1 MLIFKIEGQIMT
13 QKYDVV
19 IVGGGAAGMCAAVNI
34 KLRDRSISV
43 AIIEQLSRVGKKL
56 ITTGNGRCNISN
68 ININIDRYHG
78 ENKEFAEYALQ
89 NYDNYYAADFFSEL
103 GVVFTYDETGR
114 AYPYSLQASSVID
127 ALRFSL
133 DELGVDVFL
142 DTKVLSYKKS
152 GAFFKLATNVD
163 DFVAE
168 SLIIA
173 SGLYSGGEKLGSNG
187 SMLDVLKKA
196 GYKIVK
202 TTPAIVQLK
211 TDNSLTRSL
220 KGIKINAEAK
230 LFINNRLVRG
240 EFGEVLF
247 CDYGLSGPPIMQISR
262 EAERVHGEKE
272 ITLDLM
278 SEYTFVNVCDML
290 NFRASALLS
299 RPLGEFFTGMLNK
312 RVGQA
317 IIKLCDLKLTDS
329 VSTLNSN
336 DIKRM
341 ANVIKGMKFKVLG
354 TTDFENS
361 QVTAG
366 GLDTNQ
372 FNPRTME
379 SKLEKGLYCIGE
391 VLDIDGDCGGFNL
404 QWAWSS
410 AICAANAV
418 CESFG
423 A

>member
-1 MLIFKIEGQIMT
+1 MT

-168 SLIIA
+168 RLIIA
-173 SGLYSGGEKLGSNG
+173 SGPFSVGEKLGSNG

>member
-1 MLIFKIEGQIMT
+1 MT

-127 ALRFSL
+127 ALLFSL

>member
-1 MLIFKIEGQIMT
+1 
-13 QKYDVV
+13 
-19 IVGGGAAGMCAAVNI
+19 
-34 KLRDRSISV
+34 
-43 AIIEQLSRVGKKL
+43 
-56 ITTGNGRCNISN
+56 
-68 ININIDRYHG
+68 
-78 ENKEFAEYALQ
+78 
-89 NYDNYYAADFFSEL
+89 
-103 GVVFTYDETGR
+103 
-114 AYPYSLQASSVID
+114 
-127 ALRFSL
+127 
-133 DELGVDVFL
+133 
-142 DTKVLSYKKS
+142 
-152 GAFFKLATNVD
+152 
-163 DFVAE
+163 
-168 SLIIA
+168 
-173 SGLYSGGEKLGSNG
+173 
-187 SMLDVLKKA
+187 MLDVLKKA

>member
-1 MLIFKIEGQIMT
+1 MT

-299 RPLGEFFTGMLNK
+299 RPLGEFFSGMLNK

-341 ANVIKGMKFKVLG
+341 ANVNKGMKFKVLG